1 MKLRRRSFCAATGWS
16 FARAHAPRLGSFRQ
30 NAAPLAVMLR
40 SIAAEP
46 ERRRFHGPSPL
57 RCVLKHAGVP
67 VLILRDTRTSR
78 SNFRH
83 FLRMRAPQDE
93 DGQARSSSPN
103 RFSVVSISRCQT
115 AHLVPAARFLRPG
128 FLTFAS
134 LTRIEGER
142 SAERRSGACEAPV
155 GHAVLRQRR
164 A

>member
-1 MKLRRRSFCAATGWS
+1 MRACPCSSFEN
-16 FARAHAPRLGSFRQ
+16 AH
-30 NAAPLAVMLR
+30 LAFEL
-40 SIAAEP
+40 SA
-46 ERRRFHGPSPL
+46 
-57 RCVLKHAGVP
+57 
-67 VLILRDTRTSR
+67 
-78 SNFRH
+78 
-83 FLRMRAPQDE
+83 FLAMRAPQDE

-142 SAERRSGACEAPV
+142 SVAERRSGACEAPV

>member
-1 MKLRRRSFCAATGWS
+1 LCSHRLVLRSRACSPLGFVSPKCGAPRCHAEEHRSGTRTQALPRPKSAAVRLEACGR
-16 FARAHAPRLGSFRQ
+16 ARAHPSRHAHVAFELSAF
-30 NAAPLAVMLR
+30 LA
-40 SIAAEP
+40 
-46 ERRRFHGPSPL
+46 
-57 RCVLKHAGVP
+57 
-67 VLILRDTRTSR
+67 
-78 SNFRH
+78 
-83 FLRMRAPQDE
+83 MRAPQDE

-155 GHAVLRQRR
+155 GHAIVRQRR